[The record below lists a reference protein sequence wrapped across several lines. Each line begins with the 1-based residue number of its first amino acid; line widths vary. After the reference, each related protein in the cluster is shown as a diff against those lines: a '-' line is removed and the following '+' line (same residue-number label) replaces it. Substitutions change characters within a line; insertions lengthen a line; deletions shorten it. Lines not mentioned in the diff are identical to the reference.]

1 MLKRASERTQIL
13 LATHNSFVLRQF
25 GLTDIAIMRMEN
37 GEAKFIKPSDS
48 AVLKANLEDFGTD
61 EIERMH
67 QTEEL
72 EKLA

>member
-1 MLKRASERTQIL
+1 
-13 LATHNSFVLRQF
+13 
-25 GLTDIAIMRMEN
+25 
-37 GEAKFIKPSDS
+37 
-48 AVLKANLEDFGTD
+48 VLKANLEDFGTD